1 MIGEIRKIRIALA
14 QMEQELE
21 TASENFNKLKEENNI
36 LRDKVYELT
45 QELNKKDESQNKA

>member
-36 LRDKVYELT
+36 LRAKVYELT

>member
-21 TASENFNKLKEENNI
+21 TASENFNKLKEENTI
-36 LRDKVYELT
+36 LRAKVYELT
-45 QELNKKDESQNKA
+45 QELNEKAESQNKA

>member
-36 LRDKVYELT
+36 LRAKVYELT
-45 QELNKKDESQNKA
+45 QELNKKDESQNKE

>member
-21 TASENFNKLKEENNI
+21 TASDNFNKLKEENAI
-36 LRDKVYELT
+36 LRAKVYELT
-45 QELNKKDESQNKA
+45 QELNKKAESDN